1 LSYIVQKWLCV
12 VIIEIMQTVKFNPIS
27 QLVYDTVPLPKPTR
41 DSMPE
46 WYKKAPSFQTKTPQI
61 DENGKANK
69 ALKLCQPFMDA
80 MSSGYV
86 QESWQDIDI
95 QKTFLEDGQ
104 IQIKYVY
111 TEEPEIMSYRE
122 QPSVPIG
129 EEFYPIEFTFH
140 PVWIPELP
148 EGWSMLYM
156 TPLNRVDLPFQFM
169 SGIVDSDS
177 FTQSEERSNIPFYI
191 KKSFSGV
198 IPKGTPLVQMIPVR
212 RENWKA
218 VANEYNAELQNE
230 AIQTVRQHPW
240 GGYRKHHWTKKNYK

>member
-1 LSYIVQKWLCV
+1 
-12 VIIEIMQTVKFNPIS
+12 MQIVKFNPVS

-41 DSMPE
+41 DLMPE
-46 WYKKAPSFQTKTPQI
+46 WYKKAPPFHTKTPQI

-86 QESWQDIDI
+86 QESWQDIDT
-95 QKTFLEDGQ
+95 QKATLNLDLP
-104 IQIKYVY
+104 ISKA
-111 TEEPEIMSYRE
+111 TPKIMSSRGH
-122 QPSVPIG
+122 PNVPIG
-129 EEFYPIEFTFH
+129 EDFYQIEFTFH
-140 PVWIPELP
+140 PPWIPELP

-169 SGIVDSDS
+169 SAIVDSDS
-177 FTQSEERSNIPFYI
+177 FTQSQERSNIPFYI

-212 RENWKA
+212 REDWKA
-218 VANEYNAELQNE
+218 IANEYNAELQNE
-230 AIQTVRQHPW
+230 AVQTVRQHLW
-240 GGYRKHHWTKKNYK
+240 GGYKKHHWTKKDYK